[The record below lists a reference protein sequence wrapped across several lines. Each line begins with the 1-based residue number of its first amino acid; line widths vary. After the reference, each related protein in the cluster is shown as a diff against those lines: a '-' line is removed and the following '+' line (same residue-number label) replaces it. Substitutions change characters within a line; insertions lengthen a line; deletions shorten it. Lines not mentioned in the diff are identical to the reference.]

1 MAYIYCSDW
10 VIHLSITIL
19 KWIEFGMFNH
29 IVILTD
35 NVSWIFHIYSRITTY
50 QSSTFVY
57 LLMEPRLLFLFFP
70 SYKVLLWNL
79 LKPPFQ
85 RFSLGISHAW
95 TYRPLGRS
103 THDVSSSG
111 FELCREFP
119 VPRRSGVWLVSYI
132 PHDPMTHMLYGIF
145 TNICPTYCGWL
156 RNPAPVENGGK
167 HPIVGFQASQV
178 VQDFF
183 FHSMFQPSY
192 WNDPN
197 WLPSGNLT

>member
-1 MAYIYCSDW
+1 MLAFLFLPVLVTFFPYKLLVLSPTRGSHTQFFGELWRLSLRINMSPSQVLSCWAYKTSIGTDTKKNGPSSTWLTDI
-10 VIHLSITIL
+10 VQIRLSTSITIL

-29 IVILTD
+29 ILILTE

-57 LLMEPRLLFLFFP
+57 LLMKPGLLFLFFP
-70 SYKVLLWNL
+70 SYKTFWNL

-119 VPRRSGVWLVSYI
+119 VPRRSGGCLI
-132 PHDPMTHMLYGIF
+132 G
-145 TNICPTYCGWL
+145 
-156 RNPAPVENGGK
+156 
-167 HPIVGFQASQV
+167 
-178 VQDFF
+178 
-183 FHSMFQPSY
+183 
-192 WNDPN
+192 
-197 WLPSGNLT
+197 